1 MLKRKMQNIEFAEL
15 HELFILSDELNSSL
29 VTWIDWICEDFPVVA
44 KNDNAR
50 MVLVSFNC

>member
-29 VTWIDWICEDFPVVA
+29 LNWIDWICEDFPLVA
-44 KNDNAR
+44 KNDNSR
-50 MVLVSFNC
+50 MVLLSLNC

>member
-29 VTWIDWICEDFPVVA
+29 LNWIDWICEDFPVVA

-50 MVLVSFNC
+50 MVLVSLNC